1 MEEIEE
7 KVIAVISKSIT
18 LDSNIE
24 ITVNMQLSELPFDSI
39 KFIKMVVSWENE
51 FNFEFDDEKLL
62 FAQFP
67 TVKSIVEY
75 INLKTN

>member
-39 KFIKMVVSWENE
+39 KFIKMVVSLENE

>member
-39 KFIKMVVSWENE
+39 KFIKMVVSLENE
-51 FNFEFDDEKLL
+51 FNL
-62 FAQFP
+62 
-67 TVKSIVEY
+67 
-75 INLKTN
+75 NLMMKNYSLRNSQR